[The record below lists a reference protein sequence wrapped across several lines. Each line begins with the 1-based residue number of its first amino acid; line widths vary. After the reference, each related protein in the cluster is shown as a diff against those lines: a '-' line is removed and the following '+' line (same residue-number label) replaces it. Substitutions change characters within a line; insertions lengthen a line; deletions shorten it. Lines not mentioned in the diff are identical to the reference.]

1 MPGWRTVIQH
11 GTEAFMVKSKVLR
24 KSIMSY
30 LAVLL
35 IPATLLGLMIVTDF
49 SKRLRKEV
57 IHSTTSM
64 LTQASEILDSRF
76 SDLSRISYQISAN
89 RNLQPFLSPADGN
102 EMENYPSVYNGI
114 QELEDYKISN
124 GMIENIY
131 LALRE
136 KDVVLSDKGKYSY
149 NTFEKYIC
157 VWQDSPQGS
166 FTDRINSIASLTVI
180 PSRPAYV
187 NGTRTNLISYV
198 QPLPV
203 QADYQYTATLAVT
216 IREDSVRQ
224 ILHEVLGEYSGYVY
238 ILDSKNRGIFTCGLN
253 NSRDYRKAAD
263 KAVHKSMAFIQD
275 QDGDLQNGIT
285 NFEQGKFILSYI
297 QSDIMGWKYVAAMP
311 ARQIQ
316 LKMRDYQKIFIF
328 VMFMALI
335 IGGWAAFKFSRRNYR
350 NIRNITDTLLSGQ
363 NMEGQETISNEWNFI
378 NDAAVRVIREN
389 ASLRDKLEKH
399 MPIIRNDFFRK
410 LLTGEM
416 QDGKSIAAM
425 ANFLSV
431 QLNFNACG
439 VLLTSID
446 SYEEIE
452 DAVGEPER
460 NVIHLS
466 LAARAEEIGSALG
479 RGYAVRLGKDK
490 DAVLVAFDNKDP
502 DADRKALKSAAH
514 QLRACLYSDFGI
526 SITAAISDIQGE
538 VSRIRTAYQQ
548 AEYALSY
555 RLIDGKSTV
564 ISYAELYNC
573 ESRVAGCYY
582 TFDQERQ
589 LMQFLRVGDFDSIR
603 KMLGAIV
610 EQIKTRPVPIE
621 VVRCTYFDIINTTRK
636 ALDELGITDF
646 GYEEH
651 FAGLMRGKSLTEV
664 YEEACSFYF
673 NTCERIRDARNQ
685 KDCDFKQ
692 RIVEYIGH
700 HSMDN
705 EISVENVAGHF
716 HVSGSYISK
725 LVKERTGSGFTDY
738 VNKQRLAKA
747 KHLLCET
754 EMLVSDIA
762 GATGYNSVYNFTRV
776 FKRYEKMTPTQYR
789 LSGSISQKCGRDH
802 PAGTSIS

>member
-1 MPGWRTVIQH
+1 
-11 GTEAFMVKSKVLR
+11 MVKSKVLR

-335 IGGWAAFKFSRRNYR
+335 IGGWAAFKFSRRNYQ

-363 NMEGQETISNEWNFI
+363 NMAGQEKISNEWNFI
-378 NDAAVRVIREN
+378 NDAAVRMIREN

-399 MPIIRNDFFRK
+399 MPIIRNDFFCK

-416 QDGKSIAAM
+416 QDEKSIVTM

-431 QLNFNACG
+431 PLDYNAFG

-452 DAVGEPER
+452 DAIGEPER

-466 LAARAEEIGSALG
+466 LAAREEEIGSTLG

-514 QLRACLYSDFGI
+514 QLRTYLHSDFGI
-526 SITAAISDIQGE
+526 SITAAVSDIQGE
-538 VSRIRTAYQQ
+538 VSRIRAAYQQ

-555 RLIDGKSTV
+555 RLIDGKNTV
-564 ISYAELYNC
+564 ISYAELYSC
-573 ESRVAGCYY
+573 ESRVAGCCY

-603 KMLGAIV
+603 KILGAIV

-621 VVRCTYFDIINTTRK
+621 VVRCTYFDIINMARK
-636 ALDELGITDF
+636 ALDELGITDC

-651 FAGLMRGKSLTEV
+651 FAGLMNGKSLTEV

-673 NTCERIRDARNQ
+673 DTCERLRDARSQ
-685 KDCDFKQ
+685 KDCDFK
-692 RIVEYIGH
+692 RKIVEYIGH

-705 EISVENVAGHF
+705 EISVENIAGRF

-725 LVKERTGSGFTDY
+725 LVKERTLFYGVDHWNSFFGAMLYLSDRDKFPLQLILREILLQNISSGNVEGPAADQQIVGESFRYALIIVAT
-738 VNKQRLAKA
+738 VPI
-747 KHLLCET
+747 LLVYPFIQKYFVKGV
-754 EMLVSDIA
+754 LI
-762 GATGYNSVYNFTRV
+762 GAIKG
-776 FKRYEKMTPTQYR
+776 
-789 LSGSISQKCGRDH
+789 
-802 PAGTSIS
+802 